1 MDRATISLDAE
12 VWLWTSKGA
21 SWHFLTVEGEA
32 AAEVR
37 YASLGLTRGFGSV
50 PVEAA
55 IGATRWHTSLFPS
68 KATGGFMLPLKAAV
82 RKAEGFAAGDT
93 VRVTLSI

>member
-1 MDRATISLDAE
+1 MDRAIISLDAE

-21 SWHFLTVEGEA
+21 SWHFLTVDGEA

-50 PVEAA
+50 SVEVM
-55 IGATRWHTSLFPS
+55 IGKTRWRTSLFPS
-68 KATGGFMLPLKAAV
+68 MASGGFILPLKAAV
-82 RKAEGFAAGDT
+82 RKAEGFAVGDVVAVTIT
-93 VRVTLSI
+93 V

>member
-1 MDRATISLDAE
+1 MDRATITLEAE
-12 VWLWTSKGA
+12 VWLWTSQGA

-50 PVEAA
+50 PVEAT
-55 IGATRWHTSLFPS
+55 IGATRWRTSLFPS
-68 KATGGFMLPLKAAV
+68 TASGGFMLPLKAAV
-82 RKAEGFAAGDT
+82 RKAEGFAAGDR
-93 VRVTLSI
+93 VHVTLSI

>member
-21 SWHFLTVEGEA
+21 SWHFLTVDGEA

-50 PVEAA
+50 SVEVV
-55 IGATRWHTSLFPS
+55 IGKTRWRTSLFPS
-68 KATGGFMLPLKAAV
+68 KASGGFILPLKAAV
-82 RKAEGFAAGDT
+82 RKAEGFAVGD
-93 VRVTLSI
+93 VVAVTITI

>member
-1 MDRATISLDAE
+1 MDRAVITLSAS
-12 VWLWTSKGA
+12 VWLWTSNGA

-50 PVEAA
+50 PVEVT
-55 IGATRWHTSLFPS
+55 IGKTHWRTSLFPS
-68 KATGGFMLPLKAAV
+68 KSVGGFMLPLKASV
-82 RKAEGFAAGDT
+82 RKAEGFAVGDT
-93 VRVTLSI
+93 VEVTLAI

>member
-21 SWHFLTVEGEA
+21 SWHFLTVDGEA

-50 PVEAA
+50 SVEVM
-55 IGATRWHTSLFPS
+55 IGKTRWRTSLFPS
-68 KATGGFMLPLKAAV
+68 KASGGFILPLKAAV
-82 RKAEGFAAGDT
+82 RKEEGFAVGDVVAVTIT
-93 VRVTLSI
+93 V

>member
-12 VWLWTSKGA
+12 VWLWTSQGA
-21 SWHFLTVEGEA
+21 SWHFLTVGGEA

-50 PVEAA
+50 PVEVK
-55 IGATRWHTSLFPS
+55 IGKTRWRTSLFPY
-68 KATGGFMLPLKAAV
+68 KASGGFMLPLKAAV
-82 RKAEGFAAGDT
+82 RRAEGLRVGDT
-93 VRVTLSI
+93 VSVMLTI

>member
-1 MDRATISLDAE
+1 MDRATLSFDAE

-50 PVEAA
+50 SVEVT
-55 IGATRWHTSLFPS
+55 IGGTRWRTSLFPS
-68 KATGGFMLPLKAAV
+68 KASGGFILPLKAAV
-82 RKAEGFAAGDT
+82 RKAEGFAVGD
-93 VRVTLSI
+93 VVAVAIKI

>member
-50 PVEAA
+50 SVEVT
-55 IGATRWHTSLFPS
+55 IGGTRWRTSLFPS
-68 KATGGFMLPLKAAV
+68 KASRGFILPLKAAV
-82 RKAEGFAAGDT
+82 RKAEGFAVGD
-93 VRVTLSI
+93 RVAVTITI

>member
-1 MDRATISLDAE
+1 MDRATLSFDAE

-50 PVEAA
+50 SVEVM
-55 IGATRWHTSLFPS
+55 IGGTRWRTSLFPS
-68 KATGGFMLPLKAAV
+68 KASGGFILPLKAAV
-82 RKAEGFAAGDT
+82 RKAEGFAVGD
-93 VRVTLSI
+93 VVAVTITI